1 MKKLVGA
8 ALVILAFAVGG
19 CGTAAPGKDGAA
31 DGGTAAEQ
39 EGWKTIETV
48 GGREIIAALKQSVA
62 DSPKRN
68 EAVKDILARTDY
80 VEGYLGEPS
89 EELAADSAV
98 QAIEGPA
105 AIEAVEAVYGGY
117 DGFEKEGVLFFE
129 NQASGAAQSGIWIGV
144 KKPDDRVQQVLDRL
158 QPKVD
163 AGELLARP
171 IYIFRSAHTQR
182 ELYAQQDEVAKA
194 VNALRQ
200 ERGSSAV
207 SANTISGEITV
218 SHDFLKDSQV
228 GELKKQ
234 FPQYSLKFE
243 QNGRMVA
250 EPGQSAVMK
259 PDNAVTETPVEEG
272 GFVMS
277 VSADEFF
284 VSGGTE
290 GAVYYSFPE
299 AELLS
304 VGSRVKVENTGSIA
318 ESYPAQGEAKFV
330 GILPDYKPL
339 GAVLSE
345 SQAVK
350 KAIDSKVSG
359 PSGFLEIRNTR
370 YDAGRGIWVLT
381 LYDET
386 EMEIEDR

>member
-1 MKKLVGA
+1 M
-8 ALVILAFAVGG
+8 FTVGG
-19 CGTAAPGKDGAA
+19 CGTAAPGKDGI

-39 EGWKTIETV
+39 DGWKTIETV
-48 GGREIIAALKQSVA
+48 DGREIIAALKQSVA
-62 DSPKRN
+62 DSTKRN
-68 EAVKDILARTDY
+68 EAVKEILARTDY

-98 QAIEGPA
+98 QEIEGPA

-163 AGELLARP
+163 AGELLAGP

-182 ELYAQQDEVAKA
+182 ELYGQQDEVAKA
-194 VNALRQ
+194 VEALKM

-207 SANTISGEITV
+207 SANIISGEITV
-218 SHDFLKDSQV
+218 SHDFLKDSQRD
-228 GELKKQ
+228 GLKRQ
-234 FPQYSLKFE
+234 FPGYHLKFE

-250 EPGQSAVMK
+250 EPGQSAVIE
-259 PDNAVTETPVEEG
+259 PDKAVTETPVEEG
-272 GFVMS
+272 GFVMKA
-277 VSADEFF
+277 SAEEFL

-290 GAVYYSFPE
+290 GAVYYVFPE
-299 AELLS
+299 SDRLS

-330 GILPDYKPL
+330 EILSDYRPP
-339 GAVLSE
+339 GAALSE
-345 SQAVK
+345 SQAVN
-350 KAIDSKVSG
+350 KAIDGKVSG
-359 PSGFLEIRNTR
+359 LLGFLEIRNTR

-381 LYDET
+381 MYDNT
-386 EMEIEDR
+386 ELEIEDR